1 MPSGLPFIPETITV
15 HLGVPGDNSP
25 NVTVPFQD
33 YVANVASSEIYPTWP
48 ESAIRANMLAQI
60 SFALNRVYTGYYR
73 ARGYPFDITNS
84 TRYDQ
89 YFVNGRDIFENI
101 ERLAAELFNTY
112 IRRAGSIEPLFAQ
125 YCNGTTVTCA
135 GLSQWGSV
143 DLARAG
149 YTPYRILANY
159 YGSDIELV
167 QNAPVGGAE
176 NTAPTPPLR
185 LGSAGND
192 VRLLQLRL
200 NRISNNYPN
209 IPKIPYV
216 NGIFSSETEEA
227 VKVFQ
232 ETFDLSPDGVVGSAT
247 WFAVERIYA
256 AVKRLNSLNSE
267 GLTFSEVS
275 NQFPEVLRIGDAN
288 TGVSLLQYYLDVL
301 SVYYDDIPS
310 PAVDGIF
317 GQETQNAVF
326 AAQAALG
333 LPVDGVVGEQ
343 TWNAVVNAYQGILDT
358 IPVRYTEGNVIPFPG
373 TILREGDESDSV
385 RVLQEYLAY
394 IAAYVPEIPTTSPTG
409 YFGTHTRAA
418 VEALQSAYGLPVTGY
433 VNAITWSYI
442 TDLYSDLF
450 VGNRLAAGQYPGFA
464 VGE

>member
-1 MPSGLPFIPETITV
+1 MPTGTPVIPTTITV
-15 HLGVPGDNSP
+15 HLGAPSDPAP

-33 YVANVASSEIYPTWP
+33 YIANVASSEIYPTWP
-48 ESAIRANMLAQI
+48 ENAIRANMLAQI

-73 ARGYPFDITNS
+73 ARGYDFDITNS

-101 ERLAAELFNTY
+101 EQLAAELFNTY
-112 IRRAGSIEPLFAQ
+112 IRRTGNVEPLFAQ
-125 YCNGTTVTCA
+125 YCNGTTVTCG

-149 YTPYRILANY
+149 YTPYRILTNY
-159 YGSDIELV
+159 YGTDIELV
-167 QNAPVGGAE
+167 RNAPVGTVQ
-176 NTAPTPPLR
+176 NTAPTPALR
-185 LGSAGND
+185 LGSANND

-200 NRISNNYPN
+200 NRISGNYPN

-216 NGIFSSETEEA
+216 NGIFGAETEQA
-227 VKVFQ
+227 VKAFQ
-232 ETFDLSPDGVVGSAT
+232 ETFDLDPDGIVGSAT

-275 NQFPEVLRIGDAN
+275 DQFPQTLRLGDAN
-288 TGVSLLQYYLDVL
+288 TGVSLLQYQLDLL
-301 SVYYDDIPS
+301 SVYYDDIP
-310 PAVDGIF
+310 PLTVDGIF
-317 GQETQNAVF
+317 GQDTLNAVY

-333 LPVDGVVGEQ
+333 LPVDGQVGEA
-343 TWNAVVNAYQGILDT
+343 TWNAIQNAYLGILET
-358 IPVRYTEGNVIPFPG
+358 IPIRYTEGNILPFQG
-373 TILREGDESDSV
+373 SILREGDESETV

-394 IAAYVPEIPTTSPTG
+394 ISEYIPEIPATSPTG
-409 YFGTHTRAA
+409 YFGTRTRAA

-442 TDLYSDLF
+442 TELYSDLY
-450 VGNRLAAGQYPGFA
+450 VGNRLAPGQYPGFS
-464 VGE
+464 VE